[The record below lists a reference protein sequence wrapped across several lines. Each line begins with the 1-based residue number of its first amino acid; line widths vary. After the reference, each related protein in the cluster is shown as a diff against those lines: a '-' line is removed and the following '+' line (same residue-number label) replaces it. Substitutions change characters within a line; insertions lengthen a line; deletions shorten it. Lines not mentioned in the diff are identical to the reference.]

1 MSEKR
6 ICVFVESSCV
16 GAAHTAEAARGLGY
30 EPFFLT
36 DPGFSQGDT
45 KAQLQRY
52 SHRRC
57 QTSSVPALVAAAQEI
72 GPTAA
77 LISFSDTC
85 LMNASQAARALR
97 VRGLDEAVERLKDKW
112 EVYQLVP
119 EHSPPTIAF
128 TAPEVP
134 VEALQEMIARH
145 GRVMVKGR
153 RNSGGQGSV
162 VLAAPADVRGLAALL
177 EKTPIPAHLGPDLF
191 MAQAFIEGSLVSL
204 EGYVSEGR
212 AHFLGFSGRHKI
224 GMSESRIL
232 FPWDDN
238 VPPAARERAYQ
249 ALHDVVA
256 RAGLQRGYFHVEFM
270 ISGERAYIIDANIG
284 RVGGG
289 GLGQQIALA
298 HGVSPETVH
307 AHALALALGDPTTA
321 PAAYRSGPQRK
332 TISIMYGMP
341 VEAEYL
347 SVKLPPN
354 VPGYHTIILDAP
366 QRVPAMGT
374 DNYAWIAIA
383 SGEDGPLQRWLDEI
397 VITASEGT
405 FSPVY

>member
-1 MSEKR
+1 MTGKR

-16 GAAHTAEAARGLGY
+16 GAGHAAEAARRLGY
-30 EPFFLT
+30 EPYFLT

-52 SHRRC
+52 PHRRC
-57 QTSSVPALVAAAQEI
+57 QTASAQALVEAVREI
-72 GPTAA
+72 GPVEAVT
-77 LISFSDTC
+77 SFSDTC
-85 LMNASQAARALR
+85 LMNASQAARTLG
-97 VRGLDEAVERLKDKW
+97 VRGLDDAVEKLKDKW
-112 EVYQLVP
+112 EVYQLIP

-128 TAPEVP
+128 TAPDVP
-134 VEALQEMIARH
+134 IEALQEMISRH
-145 GRVMVKGR
+145 RRVMVKGR
-153 RNSGGQGSV
+153 RNSGGQGAV
-162 VLAAPADVRGLAALL
+162 VLDAADRVRDLAAVL
-177 EKTPIPAHLGPDLF
+177 KTTPIPAHLGPDLF
-191 MAQAFIEGSLVSL
+191 MAQAFIEGRLVSL

-232 FPWDDN
+232 FPWDDKL
-238 VPPAARERAYQ
+238 PGPARERAYQ
-249 ALHDVVA
+249 ALHAIVA
-256 RAGLQRGYFHVEFM
+256 RSGLRRGYFHVEFM
-270 ISGERAYIIDANIG
+270 ISGDRAYVIDANIG

-298 HGVSPETVH
+298 HDLSPEEVH
-307 AHALALALGDPTTA
+307 AHALALSIGEPAPA
-321 PAAYRSGPQRK
+321 PAAYRDGPRRK

-347 SVKLPPN
+347 SLKLPPN
-354 VPGYHTIILDAP
+354 VPGYHTTILDAP

-383 SGEDGPLQRWLDEI
+383 SGEDGPLQRWLDEV

-405 FSPVY
+405 FAPVY